1 MGGFL
6 TFVLVFILIVWLIG
20 KFFPLLLAWWI
31 KRKFGHLSHGQNNS
45 AKQQDAHYK
54 EGDVIVEIEKEE
66 KKIVDDNVGE
76 YVDYEETKKP

>member
-1 MGGFL
+1 MEGFL

-31 KRKFGHLSHGQNNS
+31 KRKFGQISRDQNNYT
-45 AKQQDAHYK
+45 KQQDSHYK

-66 KKIVDDNVGE
+66 KKIVDNNVGE
-76 YVDYEETKKP
+76 YIDYEETKK